1 MRKILESCPTCG
13 GELEIRELHC
23 RSCGTQIRSQYDPCP
38 FCRLSG
44 EEASFLELFVQAKG
58 NMRLLEQSLGLS
70 YPTVRHKVEAIAARM
85 RGSHPDTPV
94 TARIQAD
101 GQNGNQAPEETPAPP
116 AVEAVAASAAP
127 APERAPRKRAG
138 AKQK

>member
-94 TARIQAD
+94 TARIRAD
-101 GQNGNQAPEETPAPP
+101 GQNGDHGWREAPEPP
-116 AVEAVAASAAP
+116 PAVAASAVP
-127 APERAPRKRAG
+127 AKARSPRKRTG